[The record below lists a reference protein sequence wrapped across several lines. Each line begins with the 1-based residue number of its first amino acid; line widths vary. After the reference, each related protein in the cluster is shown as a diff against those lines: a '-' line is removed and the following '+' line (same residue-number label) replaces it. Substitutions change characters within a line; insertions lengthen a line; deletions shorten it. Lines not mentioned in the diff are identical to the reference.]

1 MAAAARDAFVHAF
14 QIGSV
19 VTGSIAVFGAI
30 VALVLLPARARDDQP
45 AAIDTGDELDL
56 PEMESIAERS
66 A

>member
-1 MAAAARDAFVHAF
+1 
-14 QIGSV
+14 
-19 VTGSIAVFGAI
+19 
-30 VALVLLPARARDDQP
+30 LVLLPARARDDQP